1 MNRELIVNVNPTE
14 ISIALCEDKVLVE
27 LNKEQCQTGFAVGDI
42 YLGKVR
48 KIMPG
53 LNAAFVNIGHEKD
66 AFIHYLDLG
75 SQFSSLQK
83 LVASYQPGKRG
94 IRLDAMKLEPPIE
107 KSGKIGS
114 YLQVGQTVMVQVAKE
129 AISTKGPRLTADISL
144 AGRNVVLVPFS
155 SKVFLSQKIRSA
167 EEKKRLKGIAAAV
180 LPKNFGVII
189 RTAAVE
195 AKDSDI
201 EQDIRSL
208 LDKWQKTLQ
217 NIRKNPAPAQLMSE
231 MNRANTI
238 IRDSLGGA
246 FSQIVVDDEAM
257 YHEIQNY
264 IRQIEPQSEKLVK
277 LYKGNVP
284 IFDNF
289 DISKQIKSLFAKY
302 VSLRRGAYL
311 IIEHTEAM
319 NVIDV
324 NSGNRTKAEDDQEQT
339 AFDVN
344 LAAAREIARQLRLR
358 DLGGI
363 VIIDFIDMHK
373 AANRQLLY
381 EEMNKLMATDKA
393 KHTVL
398 PLTKFG
404 LMQITRQRVRPVAVQ
419 DVTDVCPTCNGTG
432 RIEPTVLLDKKIE
445 NKISYLAQDA
455 GHKYIK
461 LRVSPYVSTYL
472 NHGLWSLR
480 RRWMWKY
487 KIQLKIVADQSVGT
501 SMSTTTT
508 RRAKTCIRIR
518 DTGCR
523 RGGGMDSVD
532 VPDGI
537 RPLLLAGR
545 RTKSGAGQR
554 RKVERH
560 TCSVAGTIC
569 SRYEYTELNNRLS
582 ALRNRF
588 LQGIF

>member
-75 SQFSSLQK
+75 TQFPSLQK
-83 LVASYQPGKRG
+83 LVASQQPGKRG
-94 IRLDAMKLEPPIE
+94 LRVEGMKLEQPVE
-107 KSGKIGS
+107 KTGKIGE
-114 YLQVGQTVMVQVAKE
+114 YLQVGQQIMVQVAKE

-144 AGRNVVLVPFS
+144 AGRNVVLVPFT

-167 EEKKRLKGIAAAV
+167 DEKKRLKRIAAAV

-189 RTAAVE
+189 RTAAME
-195 AKDSDI
+195 AKDEDI
-201 EQDIRSL
+201 EHDIQTQIDR
-208 LDKWQKTLQ
+208 WRKTCAA
-217 NIRKNPAPAQLMSE
+217 IKKNAASAPAQLMSE

-238 IRDSLGGA
+238 IRDSLNGS
-246 FSQIVVDDEAM
+246 FSQIAVDDEAM
-257 YHEIQNY
+257 FNDIRNY
-264 IRQIEPQSEKLVK
+264 IRQIEPEKEKIVK

-302 VSLRRGAYL
+302 VSLKRGAYL

-324 NSGNRTKAEDDQEQT
+324 NSGNRTKAEDNQEQT
-339 AFDVN
+339 AMDVN
-344 LAAAREIARQLRLR
+344 LAAAKEIARQLRLR

-363 VIIDFIDMHK
+363 VIIDFIDLHK
-373 AANRQLLY
+373 AQNRQALFD
-381 EEMNKLMATDKA
+381 EMVQLMSTDKA

-404 LMQITRQRVRPVAVQ
+404 LMQITRQRVRPVAVES
-419 DVTDVCPTCNGTG
+419 VSDVCPTCNGTG
-432 RIEPTVLLDKKIE
+432 KIEPTVLLDKKIE
-445 NKISYLAQDA
+445 NQISFLTQDR
-455 GHKYIK
+455 GQKFIK
-461 LRVSPYVSTYL
+461 LLVSPYVAAFL
-472 NHGLWSLR
+472 RKGFLSLR
-480 RRWMWKY
+480 RRWEWKY
-487 KIQLKIVADQSVGT
+487 KVRLQIVEDQSVGIVEVHYHD
-501 SMSTTTT
+501 
-508 RRAKTCIRIR
+508 KKDNDLI
-518 DTGCR
+518 
-523 RGGGMDSVD
+523 
-532 VPDGI
+532 
-537 RPLLLAGR
+537 
-545 RTKSGAGQR
+545 TK
-554 RKVERH
+554 
-560 TCSVAGTIC
+560 
-569 SRYEYTELNNRLS
+569 
-582 ALRNRF
+582 
-588 LQGIF
+588 

>member
-75 SQFSSLQK
+75 GQFLSLQK
-83 LVASYQPGKRG
+83 LVASQQPGKRG
-94 IRLDAMKLEPPIE
+94 LRVESMKLEPPVE
-107 KSGKIGS
+107 KSGKIGD
-114 YLQVGQTVMVQVAKE
+114 YLQVGQNIMVQIAKE

-155 SKVFLSQKIRSA
+155 SKVFLSQKIRSVD
-167 EEKKRLKGIAAAV
+167 EKKRLKRIAAAV

-189 RTAAVE
+189 RTAAME
-195 AKDSDI
+195 AKDEDI
-201 EQDIRSL
+201 EHDIQTQIDR
-208 LDKWQKTLQ
+208 WRKTCAA
-217 NIRKNPAPAQLMSE
+217 IKKNAASAPAQLMSE

-238 IRDSLGGA
+238 IRDSLNGS
-246 FSQIVVDDEAM
+246 FSQIAVDDEAM
-257 YHEIQNY
+257 YNEIRGY
-264 IRQIEPQSEKLVK
+264 IRQIEPEKEKIVK

-324 NSGNRTKAEDDQEQT
+324 NSGNRTKAEDNQEQT
-339 AFDVN
+339 AMDVN
-344 LAAAREIARQLRLR
+344 LAAAAEIARQLRLR

-363 VIIDFIDMHK
+363 VIIDFIDLRK
-373 AANRQLLY
+373 AQNRQALY
-381 EEMNKLMATDKA
+381 DEMVKLMATDKA

-404 LMQITRQRVRPVAVQ
+404 LMQITRQRVRPVAVEE
-419 DVTDVCPTCNGTG
+419 VSDVCPTCNGTG
-432 RIEPTVLLDKKIE
+432 KIEPTVLLDKKIE
-445 NKISYLAQDA
+445 NKISYLTQDRKQ
-455 GHKYIK
+455 KYVR
-461 LRVSPYVSTYL
+461 LSVSPYVSSYL
-472 NHGLWSLR
+472 RRGLWPLR
-480 RRWMWKY
+480 MRWMWRY
-487 KIQLKIVADQSVGT
+487 KFWLSIVSDQSVG
-501 SMSTTTT
+501 
-508 RRAKTCIRIR
+508 I
-518 DTGCR
+518 
-523 RGGGMDSVD
+523 VD
-532 VPDGI
+532 AHYYD
-537 RPLLLAGR
+537 
-545 RTKSGAGQR
+545 
-554 RKVERH
+554 RKGNDLVKE
-560 TCSVAGTIC
+560 
-569 SRYEYTELNNRLS
+569 
-582 ALRNRF
+582 
-588 LQGIF
+588 

>member
-75 SQFSSLQK
+75 GQFLSLQK
-83 LVASYQPGKRG
+83 LVASQQPGKRG
-94 IRLDAMKLEPPIE
+94 LRVESMKLEPPVE
-107 KSGKIGS
+107 KSGKIGD
-114 YLQVGQTVMVQVAKE
+114 YLQVGQNIMVQIAKE

-155 SKVFLSQKIRSA
+155 SKVFLSQKIRSVD
-167 EEKKRLKGIAAAV
+167 EKKRLKRIAAAV

-189 RTAAVE
+189 RTAAME
-195 AKDSDI
+195 AKDEDI
-201 EQDIRSL
+201 EHDIQTQIDR
-208 LDKWQKTLQ
+208 WRKTCAA
-217 NIRKNPAPAQLMSE
+217 IKKNAASAPAQLMSE

-238 IRDSLGGA
+238 IRDSLNGS
-246 FSQIVVDDEAM
+246 FSQIAVDDEAM
-257 YHEIQNY
+257 YNDIRGY
-264 IRQIEPQSEKLVK
+264 IRQIEPEKEKIVK
-277 LYKGNVP
+277 LYRGNVP

-324 NSGNRTKAEDDQEQT
+324 NSGNRTKAEDNQEQT
-339 AFDVN
+339 AMDVN
-344 LAAAREIARQLRLR
+344 LAAAAEIARQLRLR

-363 VIIDFIDMHK
+363 VIIDFIDLRK
-373 AANRQLLY
+373 AQNRQALY
-381 EEMNKLMATDKA
+381 DEMVKLMATDKA

-404 LMQITRQRVRPVAVQ
+404 LMQITRQRVRPVAVEE
-419 DVTDVCPTCNGTG
+419 VSDVCPTCNGSG
-432 RIEPTVLLDKKIE
+432 KIEPTVLLDKKIE
-445 NKISYLAQDA
+445 NQISFLTHDR

-461 LRVSPYVSTYL
+461 LVVSPYVASFL
-472 NHGLWSLR
+472 KQGLWSLR
-480 RRWMWKY
+480 RRWQWKY
-487 KIQLKIVADQSVGT
+487 KVRLHVVADQSL
-501 SMSTTTT
+501 
-508 RRAKTCIRIR
+508 
-518 DTGCR
+518 
-523 RGGGMDSVD
+523 
-532 VPDGI
+532 GI
-537 RPLLLAGR
+537 VEVHYHD
-545 RTKSGAGQR
+545 
-554 RKVERH
+554 RKDNDL
-560 TCSVAGTIC
+560 I
-569 SRYEYTELNNRLS
+569 NK
-582 ALRNRF
+582 
-588 LQGIF
+588 